1 MTKENQQKY
10 DMKLKRVKDAIALK
24 ETDKIPMTPP
34 AELFPILNAGYT
46 VAEVIYDTTLKKMEN
61 SVVKYLS
68 EFDPDSGIGLGFI
81 YAGEGPAME
90 LSRPKNMRWAGMP
103 GKVIDDNSIQQ
114 FIEFPVL
121 LDDEFEEFF
130 SDRTGWELRKSI
142 FRSSGLL
149 EPLSKLS
156 MGGMLGG
163 TRQLA
168 AQFSSPEFKAMIK
181 DLWALNEF
189 YDNYQKRV
197 NEITALVEDMGY
209 PMLSGGM
216 AAVPFDMYSDGLRG
230 TILSLQDL
238 YDNTEYVEKYIE
250 EAFERQIA
258 MLKAGAEINKGK
270 HVFMALHK
278 GMDGFMSDE
287 HYRKYYWKHL
297 HQIILTIIEVGKV
310 PYIYTEGK
318 YNSRL
323 DCLSEVPPGKVFY
336 HFEEVN
342 MANAKKKLGGI
353 ACISGGF
360 STNLLQFGT
369 KQQVIDECKR
379 LIDICAPGGGFI
391 FETSS
396 GLSHVKRENVEAMF
410 ETVREYGKK

>member
-1 MTKENQQKY
+1 MPQEN
-10 DMKLKRVKDAIALK
+10 KLKYEEKQKRVRDAIALK
-24 ETDKIPMTPP
+24 EPDRVPITPP

-46 VAEVIYDTTLKKMEN
+46 VAEVVYDTTLEKMKN
-61 SVVKYLS
+61 SVVKYLHD
-68 EFDPDSGIGLGFI
+68 FDPDSGIGLGFVF
-81 YAGEGPAME
+81 AGEGPMME

-103 GKVIDDNSIQQ
+103 GKIIGDNSIQQ
-114 FIEFPVL
+114 FIEYPLL

-130 SDRTGWELRKSI
+130 SDRTGWELRKSLP
-142 FRSSGLL
+142 RTSELL
-149 EPLSKLS
+149 EPLAKLS
-156 MGGMLGG
+156 FGLRMGSA
-163 TRQLA
+163 RQIA
-168 AQFSSPEFKAMIK
+168 AHFSAPEFRRMIE
-181 DLWALNEF
+181 DLWKINEL
-189 YDNYQKRV
+189 YESYQQKQDELAR
-197 NEITALVEDMGY
+197 LVEDLGY
-209 PMLSGGM
+209 PMNSGGM
-216 AAVPFDMYSDGLRG
+216 AAVPFDSYSDGLRG

-258 MLKAGAEINKGK
+258 MLKATADIGRGK

-297 HQIILTIIEVGKV
+297 QQIIITIIDTGKV

-336 HFEEVN
+336 HFEEVD
-342 MANAKKKLGGI
+342 MAAAKKKLGGI

-369 KQQVIDECKR
+369 RQQVIDECKR

-396 GLSHVKRENVEAMF
+396 GLSYAKRENVEAMF
-410 ETVREYGKK
+410 ETVREYGKY